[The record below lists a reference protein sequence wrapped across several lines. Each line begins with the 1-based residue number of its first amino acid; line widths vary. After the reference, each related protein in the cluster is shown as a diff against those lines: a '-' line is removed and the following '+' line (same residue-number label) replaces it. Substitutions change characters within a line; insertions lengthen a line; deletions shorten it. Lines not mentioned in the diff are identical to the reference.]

1 MGGKDRNYTVVY
13 RGDFIDAV
21 PDGRWMMIQRG
32 KEFGG

>member
-21 PDGRWMMIQRG
+21 PD
-32 KEFGG
+32 